1 MKAIKLPVSFS
12 GGRLQTTT
20 DVNTIIRQKIIDVL
34 VTSKQERVML
44 PDYGGDAYTL
54 LYEMMDPTVFADFK
68 TDAIQELSRHVTGAQ
83 IIDIVINTGDALQNT
98 IQNADYDTSVNI
110 TVYYR
115 IPPQRA
121 TSVTFTVSE
130 FLTDESQL

>member
-1 MKAIKLPVSFS
+1 MKAIKLPVSFN
-12 GGRLQTTT
+12 GGRLETTT
-20 DVNTIIRQKIIDVL
+20 DINQIIKQKIIDVL

-44 PDYGGDAYTL
+44 PEYGGNAYSL
-54 LYEMMDPTVFADFK
+54 LFEMMDPTIFADFK
-68 TDAIQELSRHVTGAQ
+68 TDAIQELSRHVAGAQ
-83 IIDIVINTGDALQNT
+83 IMDITLAGGDARQTT